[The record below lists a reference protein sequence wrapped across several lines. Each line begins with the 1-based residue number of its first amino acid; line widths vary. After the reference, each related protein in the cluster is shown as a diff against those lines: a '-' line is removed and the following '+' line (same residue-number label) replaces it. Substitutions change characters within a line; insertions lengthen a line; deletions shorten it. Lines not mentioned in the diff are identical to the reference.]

1 MDEGSQLYDDWRNKM
16 KSKFVS
22 LFVAL
27 YFLSGCSENVISKK
41 ESPKMQE
48 AMQLLK
54 IEDLETILDQEILR
68 QDSHDIWV
76 VFDFNYTLLYPT
88 EAALHKENIEKYK
101 FAFTTLLKT
110 LSKEECDRFLNNTL
124 KTADQK
130 VVSEKTSAMIQ
141 KFRDHGVN
149 FVVCTGSLTKT
160 KGKSSAKIIR
170 KLLQKQK
177 IDLKSQGFPFIH
189 LDFNEFKEYLDGYPS
204 YDNGIITANRSN
216 KGSVLSAFFKRLPK
230 MPKVVIFVDN
240 NPQKIDDVLKIANE
254 FKDTKF
260 IICEYK
266 EYKKVSAPN
275 IPEQELIFHWSV
287 INLAL

>member
-1 MDEGSQLYDDWRNKM
+1 M
-16 KSKFVS
+16 
-22 LFVAL
+22 
-27 YFLSGCSENVISKK
+27 SGCSENVISKK

-54 IEDLETILDQEILR
+54 IEDLETILDQEILQ

-88 EAALHKENIEKYK
+88 EAALHKGNIEKYK
-101 FAFTTLLKT
+101 STFSTLLKT
-110 LSKEECDRFLNNTL
+110 LSKEECDRLLNNTL
-124 KTADQK
+124 KAADQK

-189 LDFNEFKEYLDGYPS
+189 LDFNEFKEYLDCYPS

-240 NPQKIDDVLKIANE
+240 NPQKIDDALKIANE

-275 IPEQELIFHWSV
+275 IPEQEFIDFWRSK
-287 INLAL
+287 IAEMKTSK